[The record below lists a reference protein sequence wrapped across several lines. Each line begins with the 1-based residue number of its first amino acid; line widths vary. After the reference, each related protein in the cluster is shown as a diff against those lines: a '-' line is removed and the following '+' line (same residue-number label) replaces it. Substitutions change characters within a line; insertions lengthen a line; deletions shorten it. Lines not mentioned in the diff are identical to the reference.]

1 MLSSAFSLI
10 AETRVADLERK
21 LTLSSET
28 LQELYYF
35 FAIVVMW
42 LIVIG
47 FTTYESGISRRKN
60 VVSAA
65 MKGVLTLAV
74 IAPTF
79 YYFGWYTY
87 GCFEEGWPKHGDAS
101 PALGGIPG
109 FCGATAPW
117 SSGLGPN
124 LSNHLGLVF
133 FLSFLFFAVTAAL
146 IMSGALVER
155 VRVSAYLL
163 LAVVLGSGVFA
174 LAAAWGWSSGG
185 WLTTRFG
192 FHDAMASGALH
203 GVAGFFTLGVLLNL
217 GPRLGRYDALG
228 RARAFRPHSTSLAI
242 MGMLLVFAGFFGFYA
257 AGLAIQ
263 STTFPGWLNIYLS
276 PTTLGTVAMSI
287 TFGLAGGLT
296 GGWFAS
302 RGDPLWTM
310 SGGLAGIVTVS
321 AGADVYHPSLSYL
334 LGATGGVLAVWVGR
348 LVERRLRVD
357 DGARVVAVH
366 GFCGFYGVLLV
377 GIVAGGYPTGPNN
390 IPVSFGGQLLG
401 VLTFVPL
408 AFLSGYVVSWI
419 LKQLRLLR
427 VPPEVELVGLDP
439 GAPETDSFP
448 EFVRWPEILVTPDGR
463 EVDAS
468 EILLEAYRSSTT
480 SARPTGTEA

>member
-1 MLSSAFSLI
+1 MVSSAFSLLADSRI
-10 AETRVADLERK
+10 DDLERK
-21 LTLSSET
+21 LTLNSQT
-28 LQELYYF
+28 LQEQYYF

-42 LIVIG
+42 LIVVG
-47 FTTYESGISRRKN
+47 FTTYEAGISRRKN
-60 VVSAA
+60 VVSTA
-65 MKGVLTLAV
+65 MKAVLTLAV
-74 IAPTF
+74 VAPTF

-87 GCFEEGWPKHGDAS
+87 GCFEEGWPKHGHAS

-109 FCGATAPW
+109 FCGASAPW

-124 LSNHLGLVF
+124 ASNHLSLVF

-155 VRVSAYLL
+155 VRISAYLL
-163 LAVVLGSGVFA
+163 LAVVLGSGVWA

-217 GPRLGRYDALG
+217 GPRIGRYDALG
-228 RARAFRPHSTSLAI
+228 RARAFRPHNVLLAI
-242 MGMLLVFAGFFGFYA
+242 VGMLLVFAGFFGFYA

-287 TFGLAGGLT
+287 TFGFAGGLT

-302 RGDPLWTM
+302 RGDPLWTL
-310 SGGLAGIVTVS
+310 SAGLAGMVTVS
-321 AGADVYHPSLSYL
+321 AGADVYHPSLAYL
-334 LGATGGVLAVWVGR
+334 LAASGGVLAVGAGR
-348 LVERRLRVD
+348 LVEKRLRVD

-377 GIVAGGYPTGPNN
+377 GIVAGGYPTGANN
-390 IPVSFGGQLLG
+390 VPVSFGGQLMG
-401 VLTFVPL
+401 ILTFVPL
-408 AFLSGYVVSWI
+408 AFLSGYAVSWL
-419 LKQLRLLR
+419 LKKARLLR
-427 VPPEVELVGLDP
+427 VPPEVELAGLDRIEL
-439 GAPETDSFP
+439 GSDSFP
-448 EFVRWPEILVTPDGR
+448 EFAPSPEVLVTPDGR
-463 EVDAS
+463 EVDATD
-468 EILLEAYRSSTT
+468 ILLEAYQSTT
-480 SARPTGTEA
+480 GETATRAEA